1 VRSLSSKYRFLPHA
15 IPDKGTRPMKRLLP
29 ALACLVLAAC
39 SSGLDRKFDGS
50 NEKKFE
56 ASLEAI
62 KKSAKP
68 EDIAKLDE
76 AMLVLAVTDVSI
88 GYEGGILG
96 ALKKLQ
102 AAKSPGQLADQL
114 MPVVDGMTGRQVI
127 AAGQKRRKDEA
138 SKQLA
143 VTAQEIAKLS
153 ATRDENARSKTALE
167 GIEVLEATLRFN
179 SQGPEK
185 ISVMDF
191 KVRNGTAGGLTY
203 LYMRGTVTE
212 PVSGKA
218 LYSDDINYK
227 LSESPL
233 LPGETKALR
242 LPHSSRGKW
251 NAPEI
256 WGKENLVFKIDVV
269 NAEDLAGKRL
279 AASFTHKDATR
290 LLLLESNRQALQ
302 KMLED

>member
-1 VRSLSSKYRFLPHA
+1 
-15 IPDKGTRPMKRLLP
+15 MKRLLP
-29 ALACLVLAAC
+29 LFVTLLLAAC
-39 SSGLDRKFDGS
+39 SSGLDRKFDGA

-56 ASLEAI
+56 ASMEAI

-68 EDIAKLDE
+68 EEVAKLDE
-76 AMLVLAVTDVSI
+76 ALMVLAVTDVSI

-96 ALKKLQ
+96 ALKKLRDS
-102 AAKSPGQLADQL
+102 KSPEQLAEQL
-114 MPVVDGMTGRQVI
+114 MPLVNGMTGRQVI

-138 SKQLA
+138 GKQLN
-143 VTAQEIAKLS
+143 VTNQEIAKLT
-153 ATRDENARSKTALE
+153 ATRDENTRSKVALQ
-167 GIEVLEATLRFN
+167 GIDVLEPTLRFN
-179 SQGPEK
+179 SVGPEK

-191 KVRNGTAGGLTY
+191 KVRNGTTGGLTY
-203 LYMRGTVTE
+203 LYLRGTVSE
-212 PVSGKA
+212 PASGKA

-256 WGKENLVFKIDVV
+256 WGRDNLNFTIEVV
-269 NAEDLAGKRL
+269 NAEDLAGKKL
-279 AASFTHKDATR
+279 TTSFTHKDATR

>member
-1 VRSLSSKYRFLPHA
+1 
-15 IPDKGTRPMKRLLP
+15 MKRLLP
-29 ALACLVLAAC
+29 LFVILTLAAC

-56 ASLEAI
+56 ASMEAI

-68 EDIAKLDE
+68 EEIAKLDE
-76 AMLVLAVTDVSI
+76 ALMVLAVTDVSI

-96 ALKKLQ
+96 ALKKLRDS
-102 AAKSPGQLADQL
+102 KSPEQLAEQL
-114 MPVVDGMTGRQVI
+114 MPLVNGMTGRQVI

-138 SKQLA
+138 GKQLN
-143 VTAQEIAKLS
+143 VTNQEIAKLT
-153 ATRDENARSKTALE
+153 ATRDENTRSKAALQ
-167 GIEVLEATLRFN
+167 GIEVLEPTLRFN
-179 SQGPEK
+179 SVGPEK

-203 LYMRGTVTE
+203 LYMRGTVSE

-256 WGKENLVFKIDVV
+256 WGKDNLNFTIEVV
-269 NAEDLAGKRL
+269 NAEDLAGKKL
-279 AASFTHKDATR
+279 TTSFTHKDATR
-290 LLLLESNRQALQ
+290 LLLLESNRQTLQ